1 MVIQVSDT
9 TLKELDDP
17 RLNNDVLRRKNLK
30 KRVTK
35 NDLIPREVN
44 LLSALKTF
52 DSWHDTQSS
61 IAMSTHFWSFKL
73 DQYVTKKQNCWFHD
87 LEKLDTLWFK
97 YPNIFKSRYNFVSP
111 NDISHYHTT
120 VQYIF
125 CSSANLWIT
134 IQCASHHWIG
144 HLSAPSFLKI
154 KVLKN

>member
-1 MVIQVSDT
+1 MMFSGGRI
-9 TLKELDDP
+9 
-17 RLNNDVLRRKNLK
+17 RRK
-30 KRVTK
+30 
-35 NDLIPREVN
+35 DLIPREVN

-125 CSSANLWIT
+125 CSSGNLWIT
-134 IQCASHHWIG
+134 IQCAGHHWMLKCLQKDKLPLHIG
-144 HLSAPSFLKI
+144 LLYDDDGMTQSQKKPNGFGFGRWHFF
-154 KVLKN
+154 